1 MRIALFGATGRTGRH
16 VLQQALAAEHEVVAF
31 ARSPSKLE
39 TTHDRLSIVQ
49 GDVTDP
55 EPVSRAIAGADAV
68 LSVLGPAS
76 NAPTY
81 TVSEGTGHILAAMHE
96 RGVQRLVASV
106 GAGVRDPQD
115 APRLVDRMFGAL
127 VKLFSR
133 HVYEDMARMAE
144 RVRVS
149 DLDWTLVRVPMLTDD
164 PSTGTVRVGYLGGNV
179 GVRLSREDL
188 ARFMLAQLSDEAYLC
203 QAPVI
208 SN

>member
-1 MRIALFGATGRTGRH
+1 
-16 VLQQALAAEHEVVAF
+16 VLQQALATGHEAVAF
-31 ARSPSKLE
+31 ARSPSKLQI
-39 TTHDRLSIVQ
+39 THDRLSIVQ
-49 GDVTDP
+49 GDVTDR
-55 EPVSRAIAGADAV
+55 EPVSRAIAGANAV

-81 TVSEGTGHILAAMHE
+81 TVSEGMGHILAAMEEH
-96 RGVQRLVASV
+96 GVRRLVASV

-115 APRLVDRMFGAL
+115 APTLVDRLFGTL

-133 HVYEDMARMAE
+133 HVYEDMARMAAQ
-144 RVRVS
+144 VRAS

-164 PSTGTVRVGYLGGNV
+164 PGTGNVRVGYLGGDV
-179 GVRLSREDL
+179 GIRLSREDL
-188 ARFMLAQLSDEAYLC
+188 AHFMLEQLSHETYLH